1 MNDLLKITEDLTK
14 RIIDMPDGPV
24 EILRVRRAL
33 SQSMRWCVRDSRR
46 KSSFITGVYAGL
58 AGTRPDNR
66 GHFRVKG
73 SRIATGV
80 LH

>member
-33 SQSMRWCVRDSRR
+33 SQSMRWCV
-46 KSSFITGVYAGL
+46 
-58 AGTRPDNR
+58 
-66 GHFRVKG
+66 KG